1 MKPFGII
8 SDTHHHNW
16 SSFAHTNP
24 AGINSRLD
32 TILMET
38 HRAADAVFKA
48 GGDTLVHAGDL
59 FHVRGS
65 VAPSVLNPT
74 LQTYKMLVDAGL
86 KIIINAGNH
95 DLEGKEANDLGSAIT
110 ALKEVGCT
118 IINKPTLLPALN
130 LALVPYI
137 GKVADLKKVLEDLQD
152 ETDAFNC
159 NLVIHAGIDGVI
171 KGLPDHG
178 LDAEYLNKLKFVR
191 TFAGHYH
198 HHKKLGERVW
208 SVGALT
214 HQTWSDIGSKAGF
227 LLVQDKAVSDP
238 ENVKWFSSHA
248 PSFIEIDGATK
259 PEDIPLLVD
268 GNYVRA
274 KIFSSKPSEIEDL
287 RKFLTDS
294 GALGVTIISQPKAGV
309 TRTASTIKA
318 GASLEVSVTDYING
332 SDFERKKEL
341 AVMCDGLLKEAR
353 EAA

>member
-8 SDTHHHNW
+8 SDTHNHSW
-16 SSFAHTNP
+16 SSFATTLP
-24 AGINSRLD
+24 TGVNSRLQATLD
-32 TILMET
+32 ET
-38 HRAADAVFKA
+38 NRAADAVFRA

-74 LQTYKMLVDAGL
+74 LATYKTLVDAGM

-95 DLEGKEANDLGSAIT
+95 DLEGREANDIGSAIT
-110 ALKEVGCT
+110 ALREVGCM
-118 IINKPTLLPALN
+118 IVNKPMVMPALN

-137 GKVADLKKVLEDLQD
+137 GKVADLKAVLSSMQD
-152 ETDAFNC
+152 EMDAPNC
-159 NLVIHAGIDGVI
+159 NLIIHAGIDGVI

-198 HHKKLGERVW
+198 HHKKLAERVW

-227 LLVQDKAVSDP
+227 LVVSDAKDG
-238 ENVKWFSSHA
+238 VKWFASHA
-248 PSFIEIDGATK
+248 PSFIEIDGSTM

-287 RKFLTDS
+287 RKFLTDA
-294 GALGVTIISQPKAGV
+294 GALGVTIVSQPKTGV
-309 TRTASTIKA
+309 TRTASTVKA
-318 GASLEVSVTDYING
+318 GASLEVSVSDYINASEFG
-332 SDFERKKEL
+332 RKPDL
-341 AVMCDGLLKEAR
+341 AALCDDLLVAAR
-353 EAA
+353 EVA

>member
-16 SSFAHTNP
+16 SSFAHTNSR
-24 AGINSRLD
+24 GVNSRLQ
-32 TILMET
+32 TILDET
-38 HRAADAVFKA
+38 MRCASAVFKA

-74 LQTYKMLVDAGL
+74 LQTYKLLVDSGL
-86 KIIINAGNH
+86 KVIINAGNH
-95 DLEGKEANDLGSAIT
+95 DLEGKDANDLGSAIT
-110 ALKEVGCT
+110 ALKEVGCMVV
-118 IINKPTLLPALN
+118 NQPTAMPALG
-130 LALVPYI
+130 LILVPYI

-152 ETDAFNC
+152 GTDAPNC
-159 NLVIHAGIDGVI
+159 NLIVHAGIDGVI

-178 LDAEYLNKLKFVR
+178 LDAEYLNKLKFAR

-198 HHKKLGERVW
+198 HHKKLADRVW

-227 LLVQDKAVSDP
+227 LVVHDAVDG
-238 ENVKWFSSHA
+238 VKWHSTHA

-259 PEDIPLLVD
+259 PEDIPLMVD

-309 TRTASTIKA
+309 TRTASTVKA

-332 SDFERKKEL
+332 SDFERKKDL
-341 AVMCDGLLKEAR
+341 AVMCDGFLKEAR

>member
-8 SDTHHHNW
+8 SDSHHHNW

-38 HRAADAVFKA
+38 KRAADAVFKA

-74 LQTYKMLVDAGL
+74 LQTYKTLVDAGL

-95 DLEGKEANDLGSAIT
+95 DLEGKEATDLGSAIT
-110 ALKEVGCT
+110 ALREVGCM
-118 IINKPTLLPALN
+118 IVNKPIVMPALN
-130 LALVPYI
+130 LALVPYM
-137 GKVADLKKVLEDLQD
+137 GKVADLKKVLEDLQE

-198 HHKKLGERVW
+198 HHKKLAERVW
-208 SVGALT
+208 SIGALT

-227 LLVQDKAVSDP
+227 LLVSDKPVSDP

-274 KIFSSKPSEIEDL
+274 KIFSSKPSEVDDL
-287 RKFLTDS
+287 RRFLTDS
-294 GALGVTIISQPKAGV
+294 GALGVSIISQPKTGV
-309 TRTASTIKA
+309 TRTASSVKA
-318 GASLEVSVTDYING
+318 GASLEVSVTDFING

-341 AVMCDGLLKEAR
+341 AVMCDQLLKEAR